1 VVHSFGDRTNKLL
14 IFSRVCRKGDGN
26 GKAEHASETAHLPAS
41 NFVMFAELQ
50 PGIKDPDYMR
60 V

>member
-1 VVHSFGDRTNKLL
+1 
-14 IFSRVCRKGDGN
+14 
-26 GKAEHASETAHLPAS
+26 LPAS